1 MNKTNHKGIRITLG
15 VILALLA
22 LNALGGGYYGMAG
35 AENVPLEWLE
45 GSPFKTYFIP
55 SLILFIIIG
64 GSSIIAALMVF
75 NNHPYAP
82 KATFVCATL
91 VLIWIT
97 SQVVII
103 GYVSWMQPTTA
114 IVGLIILLLTYFLPK
129 NYA

>member
-55 SLILFIIIG
+55 SLILFLIIG
-64 GSSIIAALMVF
+64 A
-75 NNHPYAP
+75 HP
-82 KATFVCATL
+82 
-91 VLIWIT
+91 
-97 SQVVII
+97 S
-103 GYVSWMQPTTA
+103 
-114 IVGLIILLLTYFLPK
+114 
-129 NYA
+129 